1 MKRIQFTNLSVTFSE
16 DTLRGLL
23 EEKGYAVSNILLKE
37 SSAVVELEDPHAT
50 DKAIDSLK
58 GVTLNGQTMQVE
70 AISRRSRKGNKIQI
84 RNIPSN
90 ISRESI
96 EAVVQSVASGVQKVE
111 EVGAEGAV
119 YVTFDT
125 PDNAQQAVTS
135 LDGYHLEGA
144 NLKVDFANNKSPR
157 RPRSNVNSNSGMNR
171 QELPLRI
178 VVGSEYVG
186 AIIGKSGQ
194 TIRNITQQSRA
205 RVDIHRRD
213 NIAPETL
220 VTIKGSPEACSKAC
234 KEIMKVVQAEA
245 QSLNR
250 GDCPLRILCPNSLCG
265 RIIGKKGNVIKS
277 FMEKSNTNIVVSSFE
292 TTPYPGSMNDMSG
305 YYVDRVI
312 TITGNL
318 DDAIKAEE
326 MLSEKMRQCFE
337 QDANLYQQNG
347 GFGLQQQQM
356 MFSGL
361 PTLPMMPGGMNNYP
375 GARPPYPYMRSV
387 SDVGGILHPQGGATN
402 YYQQQRS
409 PYGVG
414 PNSVLPQ
421 QQLEVVYLYI
431 PEQSVGAVIGSKGQ
445 NIKNIMHLSA
455 ARIKIMSG
463 EGKNGSNGSEKSG
476 GGGGHQGQH
485 GVEERKVIIT
495 GTPEAQ
501 WKAQFYIFE
510 KVKSEMRLAQQ
521 DEVHL
526 RSEVVVPKATI
537 GRIIG
542 KGGQNVKEMQRVS
555 GAIVQVPEDQG
566 EVEEV
571 PVTII
576 GHFYACQSA
585 QRRIRALMNN
595 IQGLQQ
601 PRRTGRPGSQQ
612 PGQVLQMNGN

>member
-1 MKRIQFTNLSVTFSE
+1 MNKIQFANLSSAFTE
-16 DTLRGLL
+16 ETLRGLL
-23 EEKGYAVSNILLKE
+23 EDRGYAVSNILLKG
-37 SSAVVELEDPHAT
+37 SSAVVDLEDPLVVN
-50 DKAIDSLK
+50 KAVDSLN
-58 GVTLNGQTMQVE
+58 GVSLHGQSMQVE
-70 AISRRSRKGNKIQI
+70 AVARRNRKGNKIQI
-84 RNIPSN
+84 KNIPSHVA
-90 ISRESI
+90 RETVESLV
-96 EAVVQSVASGVQKVE
+96 ESFVPGGSMQKYE

-119 YVTFDT
+119 YVTFDS
-125 PDNAQQAVTS
+125 PENAQQAITS
-135 LDGYHLEGA
+135 LDNYQLEGA
-144 NLKVDFANNKSPR
+144 QLKVDFANNKSPK
-157 RPRSNVNSNSGMNR
+157 RPTRSAMNSNSGMNR

-194 TIRNITQQSRA
+194 TIKNITQQSRA

-213 NIAPETL
+213 NIAPDTL

-250 GDCPLRILCPNSLCG
+250 GECPLRVLCPNSLCG
-265 RIIGKKGNVIKS
+265 RIIGKKGNVIKT

-292 TTPYPGSMNDMSG
+292 TTPYPGSMNEMNS

-312 TITGNL
+312 TVTGTL

-326 MLSEKMRQCFE
+326 MISEKMRQCYE
-337 QDANLYQQNG
+337 QDANAY
-347 GFGLQQQQM
+347 QQQQM
-356 MFSGL
+356 IFSGL
-361 PTLPMMPGGMNNYP
+361 PSMPMMPGGMNNYP
-375 GARPPYPYMRSV
+375 SARPPYPYM
-387 SDVGGILHPQGGATN
+387 GGAAS
-402 YYQQQRS
+402 YYGRA
-409 PYGVG
+409 PYNAGANAV
-414 PNSVLPQ
+414 PPQ

-455 ARIKIMSG
+455 ARIKIMGG
-463 EGKNGSNGSEKSG
+463 EGKNGSGSEKPVT
-476 GGGGHQGQH
+476 HQGQH

-510 KVKSEMRLAQQ
+510 KVKSEMRLAAQ

-526 RSEVVVPKATI
+526 RSEVMVPKAAI

-566 EVEEV
+566 DVEEV

-585 QRRIRALMNN
+585 QRRIRALMTNM
-595 IQGLQQ
+595 QGMQQ
-601 PRRTGRPGSQQ
+601 PRRSASSRPNSQA
-612 PGQVLQMNGN
+612 GQLQMNGN